1 MPQTKVKQIKQITMA
16 IKKSEVAEV
25 LRNKLHEGETR
36 FVFIK
41 KDGSRRPSVGTLNL
55 DLIPDVNKQF
65 KHQEGEREER
75 TDQTSYFDMEKLA
88 WRCCK
93 YDKIVE
99 IEGEEVEE
107 DRT

>member
-1 MPQTKVKQIKQITMA
+1 MA

-25 LRNKLHEGETR
+25 LRNKLHEGETH

-41 KDGSRRPSVGTLNL
+41 KDGSRRPAVGTLNL
-55 DLIPDVNKQF
+55 DLVPESDKQF

-75 TDQTSYFDMEKLA
+75 TDQTSFYDLEKYA

-93 YDKIVE
+93 YASIVE
-99 IEGEEVEE
+99 IEGETVEE
-107 DRT
+107 D

>member
-1 MPQTKVKQIKQITMA
+1 MSIKS
-16 IKKSEVAEV
+16 SEVATK
-25 LRNKLHEGETR
+25 LRTLLKEGKTN

-41 KDGSRRPSVGTLNL
+41 KDGSRRAAIGTLNL
-55 DLIPDVNKQF
+55 DLVPDADKQF

-75 TDQTSYFDMEKLA
+75 TDQTSYYDLEKMA

-99 IEGEEVEE
+99 IEGEIVEE
-107 DRT
+107 D